1 MFASVAQQKLGL
13 VETLSELRLCLAV
26 LLLLPNVPFSL
37 QFSWLSKSDE
47 QKDESP
53 SSWRLGLRKTGSHN
67 MLSEVAATREAQRDK
82 TASIYRSSSS
92 PRISALLD
100 NKEKVWLSAKMFE
113 CIPVEQTSPH
123 RFKTLSLSF

>member
-1 MFASVAQQKLGL
+1 M
-13 VETLSELRLCLAV
+13 
-26 LLLLPNVPFSL
+26 PFSPL

-82 TASIYRSSSS
+82 TSSIYRSSSS

-100 NKEKVWLSAKMFE
+100 NKEKVWLSAKMF
-113 CIPVEQTSPH
+113 
-123 RFKTLSLSF
+123 

>member
-1 MFASVAQQKLGL
+1 MSLIVAQQKSEL
-13 VETLSELRLCLAV
+13 VKTLSELSLCLAV
-26 LLLLPNVPFSL
+26 FLPLPNVPFSPP

-82 TASIYRSSSS
+82 TSSIYRSSSS

-100 NKEKVWLSAKMFE
+100 NKEKVGLSAKV
-113 CIPVEQTSPH
+113 C
-123 RFKTLSLSF
+123 

>member
-1 MFASVAQQKLGL
+1 MSTSVAQQKLEL
-13 VETLSELRLCLAV
+13 VETLSVLRLCLAV
-26 LLLLPNVPFSL
+26 LLLLPNVPFSPI

-67 MLSEVAATREAQRDK
+67 TLSEVAATREAQRDK
-82 TASIYRSSSS
+82 TSSIYRSSSS

-100 NKEKVWLSAKMFE
+100 NKEKVWLSAKMF
-113 CIPVEQTSPH
+113 
-123 RFKTLSLSF
+123 

>member
-1 MFASVAQQKLGL
+1 MHCSSLF
-13 VETLSELRLCLAV
+13 
-26 LLLLPNVPFSL
+26 PNVPFSPL
-37 QFSWLSKSDE
+37 QFSWLNKSDE

-82 TASIYRSSSS
+82 TSLYRSSSS

-100 NKEKVWLSAKMFE
+100 NKEKVWLIFSKDVFMY
-113 CIPVEQTSPH
+113 PS
-123 RFKTLSLSF
+123 